1 MTGKPEL
8 PNPGAS
14 RHNACAAFQSHT
26 VSSMKPEPY
35 RLDPASYPLKV
46 VVPSRFRDLDTL
58 GHINN
63 VAMGSFYEEGRAA
76 LNRTAF
82 PAEFRRAHKM
92 RMLIADVHIAYL
104 QEAHYPGDIEVC
116 AGIGHMG
123 RTSYRI
129 DLALFQ
135 NGQCVGVC
143 ETVLVN
149 TDGTKPAAIP
159 DEGRQALE
167 ALKVRMV

>member
-1 MTGKPEL
+1 
-8 PNPGAS
+8 
-14 RHNACAAFQSHT
+14 
-26 VSSMKPEPY
+26 MKPDPY

-46 VVPSRFRDLDTL
+46 TVPSRFRDLDTL

-63 VAMGSFYEEGRAA
+63 VAIGSFYEEGRAA

-82 PAEFRRAHKM
+82 PPEFRREHNM
-92 RMLIADVHIAYL
+92 RMLIADVHINYL
-104 QEAHYPGDIEVC
+104 AEAHYPGDVEVG
-116 AGIGHMG
+116 AGIGHVG

-135 NGQCVGVC
+135 NGACVGVC

-149 TDGTKPAAIP
+149 TDGEKPAAIP
-159 DEGRQALE
+159 DEGRAALE
-167 ALKVRMV
+167 ALAVRESLAP